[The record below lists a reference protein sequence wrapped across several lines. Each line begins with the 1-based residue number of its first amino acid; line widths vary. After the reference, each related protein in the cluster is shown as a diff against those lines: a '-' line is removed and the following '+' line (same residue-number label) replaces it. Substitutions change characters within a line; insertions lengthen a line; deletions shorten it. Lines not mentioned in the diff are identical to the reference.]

1 MGQSPASGQVFA
13 GYRIERLLGAGGM
26 GEVFLATDRDLPRF
40 VALKL
45 LGRDRTGDPEVVARF
60 RREAA
65 AAALSGTGAPAT
77 TMRSPAP
84 RRRGRGGGRRRR
96 RTLALVTALTVVFA
110 ICGTGAMVV
119 DTVRTPVVERLH
131 KARELAGGFVYRMKG
146 AVHDLVFLPSAQHI
160 QNTSGATV
168 APFVPAVP
176 PPGSPGGP

>member
-45 LGRDRTGDPEVVARF
+45 LGRDRKGDPEVVARF

-110 ICGTGAMVV
+110 ICGT
-119 DTVRTPVVERLH
+119 VRWSSIR
-131 KARELAGGFVYRMKG
+131 
-146 AVHDLVFLPSAQHI
+146 
-160 QNTSGATV
+160 SGHRWSNVCTR
-168 APFVPAVP
+168 PGNSPAD
-176 PPGSPGGP
+176 SCIA